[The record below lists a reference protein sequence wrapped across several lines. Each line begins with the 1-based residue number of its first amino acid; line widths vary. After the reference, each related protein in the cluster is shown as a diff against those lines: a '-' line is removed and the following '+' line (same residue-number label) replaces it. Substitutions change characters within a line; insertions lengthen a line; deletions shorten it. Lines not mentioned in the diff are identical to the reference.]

1 MKAIVIK
8 NNNFE
13 TIGFEVTAAGKT
25 IFTWGVSSYLKSN
38 FQKEIYVNDWIT
50 DIFELVRTQAR
61 LAEEREFMRKWFDV
75 ARNNKLLKEGKAVDF
90 KENQEY
96 LKSLESRIE
105 NIVKNII

>member
-38 FQKEIYVNDWIT
+38 FQKEIDVNDWMT
-50 DIFELVRTQAR
+50 DIFELIRIETRISV
-61 LAEEREFMRKWFDV
+61 ERQFMSKWFEI
-75 ARNNKLLKEGKAVDF
+75 AHGNKLLKEGKAVDF
-90 KENQEY
+90 KEHQEY
-96 LKSLESRIE
+96 LKSLESRLE
-105 NIVKNII
+105 NIVKNIM